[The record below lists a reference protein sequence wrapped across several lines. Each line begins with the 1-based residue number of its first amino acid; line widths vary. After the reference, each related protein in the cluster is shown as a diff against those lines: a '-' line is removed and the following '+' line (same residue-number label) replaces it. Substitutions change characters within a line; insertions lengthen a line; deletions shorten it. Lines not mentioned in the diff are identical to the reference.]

1 VRIKKQLYKQDNEI
15 KKTIL
20 RQDVLIIRIQRLYR
34 GYKNR
39 KINRDRI
46 KLQENG
52 IDWIEVRDVFILYIF
67 TNVYICMYI
76 YINIHM

>member
-34 GYKNR
+34 GYKSR